1 MFADPKVAKLLR
13 EEFVPV
19 ALDVW
24 YEQRRNDRAGAFFR
38 AVAAQRPDY
47 DPERTAQGL
56 YVCTPRGDLVYF
68 TNHRD
73 PGRLRGA
80 LDAAYR
86 EARRFEG
93 AAGPARAE
101 APERDPEY
109 ERRLP
114 EGARFA
120 RVYARVLEGRWRVE
134 KVPLWD
140 ELRRQGAGRDH
151 LWILAPEI
159 EALRRGEVAPS
170 LARRIARFHL
180 VDNTRGEPPMWAAGE
195 VLELALRARAEGE
208 GRLALSGHARLVS
221 KDGARG
227 YDAALAGSAEFD
239 GAALARLELFARGA
253 YRGCGPYTGDAPES
267 PFTVAVAFV
276 LAPEGDAPAAP
287 PQGARSLRD
296 YLAAP

>member
-13 EEFVPV
+13 EAFVPV

-56 YVCTPRGDLVYF
+56 YLCTPRGDLVHF

-80 LDAAYR
+80 LDAADR
-86 EARRFEG
+86 EARRLGEG
-93 AAGPARAE
+93 AGPSVPD
-101 APERDPEY
+101 APERDPAF

-114 EGARFA
+114 AGARFA
-120 RVYARVLEGRWRVE
+120 RVHARVIEGRWAVE

-140 ELRRQGAGRDH
+140 ELRRQGTGRDH

-159 EALRRGEVAPS
+159 EALRRGAFPAT

-180 VDNTRGEPPMWAAGE
+180 VDNTRGEPPLWRAEE
-195 VLELALRARAEGE
+195 VVAVELALRRDGE
-208 GRLALSGHARLVS
+208 GVFALSGSARLAS
-221 KDGARG
+221 KDGARA
-227 YDAALAGSAEFD
+227 YDAALAGSAAFEGD
-239 GAALARLELFARGA
+239 ALARFELYARGA
-253 YRGCGPYTGDAPES
+253 YRGCGPYTGDPPES

-276 LAPEGDAPAAP
+276 LAPESDTPAAP

-296 YLAAP
+296 YLAAR